1 MNKNLDEI
9 EITNSKKSFSKL
21 SLLTSLITLGL
32 FGYLFTSNPKTIN
45 ASVGIPEPPV
55 IVIFATQ
62 IFCILGIVLMV
73 LSFRKK
79 EPSTWY
85 KWIGGILNIVMF
97 VIIVGLVIISST
109 F

>member
-1 MNKNLDEI
+1 MNEKLNEI
-9 EITNSKKSFSKL
+9 EITNSQKWFSKL

-32 FGYLFTSNPKTIN
+32 FGYLFTSIPKTTN
-45 ASVGIPEPPV
+45 ARVGISEPPE
-55 IVIFATQ
+55 IVMLATQ

-97 VIIVGLVIISST
+97 VIIVGSVIFART